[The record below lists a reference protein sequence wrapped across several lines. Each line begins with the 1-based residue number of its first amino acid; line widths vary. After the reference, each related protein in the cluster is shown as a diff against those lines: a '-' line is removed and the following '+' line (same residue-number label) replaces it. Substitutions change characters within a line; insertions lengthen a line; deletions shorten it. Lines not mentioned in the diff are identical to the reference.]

1 MTTVLI
7 EATFGFMF
15 KINNIRFLKISAM
28 IILLMSGIC
37 LSGCEGK
44 QDSEYQVNA
53 NIMSAEDQ
61 SDDKKQEDE

>member
-1 MTTVLI
+1 
-7 EATFGFMF
+7 MF